1 MSLGTLDRAYLSK
14 DAYNDRSRE
23 ASATNAKD
31 KEVTIGGRA
40 YEVLAYVSKPS
51 GYQATAYREL
61 PDGEVVIANR
71 GTEFNLLS
79 PQFMHDVVRA
89 DGGMVAKAANV
100 QAQDAI
106 AFAGQVMAKVEG
118 NAESEGYP
126 TPLITAV
133 GHSLGGTNAQIQ
145 SRHLG
150 IRAETFNAY
159 GAAELA
165 IMQGPAKPG
174 THAVNHMDAADFV
187 SAAARQYGEVRVYA
201 TEADLAHLRRQDYGM
216 APYRPD
222 VPALAS
228 PTADIARWFTRPD
241 PVGAAISG
249 HGIGTHGIATMAPDH
264 LGGATVLTQENRRR
278 YEENRVLV
286 DAYRN
291 DIREVRQGISAHA
304 SRWPGAV
311 EATGWSA
318 QRAAGAMEAA
328 GHVPAAMQAVR
339 DAPIRAGLAAAERV
353 QELARDVREFTPP
366 PRSSS
371 GLLFT
376 PADRAVPLDSETI
389 QDSTRHFLDDA
400 PRSLESMREPL
411 TYLDPAHPIH
421 PLYSELRN
429 KLPTGVSNEKV
440 AELTLAAREGGVRPG
455 GVGSVHVHEGKAWV
469 LGTTPGF
476 DGMVNL
482 RTPAPPLAETMQ
494 KAEAFEQQ
502 HQAQVAQWQEQRHTP
517 SHGRSM

>member
-31 KEVTIGGRA
+31 KEVMIGGRA
-40 YEVLAYVSKPS
+40 YEVFAYVSKPS

-106 AFAGQVMAKVEG
+106 AFAGQVVAKVKG

-126 TPLITAV
+126 APLITAV
-133 GHSLGGTNAQIQ
+133 GHSLGGTDAQIQ
-145 SRHLG
+145 AHHLG

-165 IMQGPAKPG
+165 IMQGPPKPG
-174 THAVNHMDAADFV
+174 AHAVNHMDAADFV
-187 SAAARQYGEVRVYA
+187 SAAARQYSEVRVYA

-216 APYRPD
+216 APYRPE
-222 VPALAS
+222 VPALSS
-228 PTADIARWFTRPD
+228 PTTDIARWFTQSD
-241 PVGAAISG
+241 PVGAALSG
-249 HGIGTHGIATMAPDH
+249 HGIGAHGIATMAPDH
-264 LGGATVLTQENRRR
+264 LGSPTVLTQDNRRR
-278 YEENRVLV
+278 YEENRALV

-291 DIREVRQGISAHA
+291 DIRELRQGISAHA
-304 SRWPGAV
+304 SRWPAAADAAGWGAQQAAGV
-311 EATGWSA
+311 MEATG
-318 QRAAGAMEAA
+318 
-328 GHVPAAMQAVR
+328 HVLSAMQVVR
-339 DAPIRAGLAAAERV
+339 EAPIRIGLAATERA
-353 QELARDVREFTPP
+353 QELARDARDLIPP
-366 PRSSS
+366 PKSSS

-376 PADRAVPLDSETI
+376 PADHARPLDTETI
-389 QDSTRHFLDDA
+389 QDSTRHFLRDA
-400 PRSLESMREPL
+400 PHSPKAPREPL
-411 TYLDPAHPIH
+411 TYLDPAHPVH

-429 KLPTGVSNEKV
+429 KLPADVSNEKV

-455 GVGSVHVHEGKAWV
+455 RVESVHVHDGKAWV
-469 LGTTPGF
+469 LGTIPGF

-482 RTPAPPLAETMQ
+482 RAPAPSLVETMQ
-494 KAEAFEQQ
+494 RAEAFEHQ
-502 HQAQVAQWQEQRHTP
+502 HQAQVAQWHEQRQAQ